1 MARKIKKFTKKD
13 RMLIEDFI
21 HSINNNVKIK
31 ISENKRFECDIPNNI
46 IYLGVKN
53 IDKQEQKMFNKWLKL
68 QPEYIQINKKLISI
82 LHEVG
87 HFQTFNQ
94 ILWEERNEQEEVLT
108 RLYDLNLLT
117 YEELN
122 FAYWD
127 MPNER
132 KATMWA
138 IDFYKNNKKY
148 CNNLIKLLKIS

>member
-21 HSINNNVKIK
+21 HSINNNVKIE
-31 ISENKRFECDIPNNI
+31 ISENKRFECDIPNNT

-108 RLYDLNLLT
+108 RLYDLDLLT

-132 KATMWA
+132 LATMWA